1 VSFCRFSAG
10 ENFLGILEMPGAPQK
25 PKWAAATITKLAQK
39 LAKIANNQI
48 ENKTLPPFPR
58 IPTMANEGSLDCSD
72 RNMEGIGG
80 RTQGWENF

>member
-1 VSFCRFSAG
+1 
-10 ENFLGILEMPGAPQK
+10 MPGAPQK

-58 IPTMANEGSLDCSD
+58 IPTMANGVLWIAVT
-72 RNMEGIGG
+72 GI
-80 RTQGWENF
+80 WKE